1 MSKNIGYIGELTNI
15 DLNTL
20 VKPIHT
26 GLYGCNDS
34 SIITSYNHYPDDTSI
49 NQCMVS
55 MQPQSDTEE
64 PNHVIC
70 MISPMYFSEV
80 ERWKETSV

>member
-34 SIITSYNHYPDDTSI
+34 SINKSYNH
-49 NQCMVS
+49 
-55 MQPQSDTEE
+55 
-64 PNHVIC
+64 
-70 MISPMYFSEV
+70 
-80 ERWKETSV
+80 